1 MASHFAVQRALA
13 VPTGLPRQLSGVRP
27 VLMVGTYAREEGRA
41 LHLLL
46 AIGGGVKA
54 NELEKLLKC
63 LLAVLMGW
71 ELATLSLPVG
81 TAAAL
86 NELEEGTVRL

>member
-1 MASHFAVQRALA
+1 
-13 VPTGLPRQLSGVRP
+13 
-27 VLMVGTYAREEGRA
+27 MVGTYAREEGRA

-46 AIGGGVKA
+46 AIGVKA

-71 ELATLSLPVG
+71 ELATLSLCQL
-81 TAAAL
+81 AQL
-86 NELEEGTVRL
+86 QL

>member
-1 MASHFAVQRALA
+1 MLER
-13 VPTGLPRQLSGVRP
+13 R
-27 VLMVGTYAREEGRA
+27 GRA

-46 AIGGGVKA
+46 AIGVKA